1 MSSWG
6 GPPTCLPNRRPLRPS
21 DFGGIKSPAGRTT
34 STREGAS
41 DGPSGPRRPCADQ
54 PIRLPVLPPCPFT
67 RTASPAPT
75 VGSRGISTV
84 NPGASERFLRFPEP
98 PPFSLL
104 SPPAGL
110 SLPSPRKPA
119 GSDTSGR
126 RGDGNASAEIFNDR
140 QRGTTYPLAE
150 RRTARRATL
159 EVAARSMVGGMRVK
173 SAQRTGTGT
182 AVERVPMDRSDIP

>member
-21 DFGGIKSPAGRTT
+21 DFGGIASPAGRTT

-110 SLPSPRKPA
+110 SLPSPENLPAPIPRGGGGMAMQVRKYSTI
-119 GSDTSGR
+119 GSEALLTRWPSGGPLAGR
-126 RGDGNASAEIFNDR
+126 RWR
-140 QRGTTYPLAE
+140 WPRGAWW
-150 RRTARRATL
+150 
-159 EVAARSMVGGMRVK
+159 GGC
-173 SAQRTGTGT
+173 A
-182 AVERVPMDRSDIP
+182 